1 VYHSKTNRF
10 NRASVAAMNDASAAE
25 SRGRAAVAAALEAAV
40 ADGTVPGGVI
50 LVAGA
55 DHVWEPVIAGVRRY
69 GGERV
74 TADTRYDLASLTKV
88 VGCLS
93 ALLRLLDAGAL
104 RLEDRVRRF
113 FSNAGWFQEPSL
125 GDVSLEALATH
136 VSGLPAWRPLFTQ
149 AADRRMGVAGVL
161 QTPLEA
167 HAGRYRYSDLGVIA
181 LTAVIERV
189 AGERI
194 DALLAREVFA
204 PLGME
209 RTGYGPLDPGLPV
222 AATEDDG
229 LRGGVLQGVVH
240 DENAWALE
248 GVSGHAGL
256 FAPAADV
263 IALGRAWLRLQAP
276 FASEGVLRAALL
288 DRSGGEGPRRGL
300 LWRLREADWPF
311 GPEATEA
318 AFGHTGFTGTSLV
331 VEPRQGWTAA
341 LLTNRVHPTREAGA
355 GIEGLRRRVH
365 GLVAG
370 AFDEEAVR

>member
-1 VYHSKTNRF
+1 MNH
-10 NRASVAAMNDASAAE
+10 AAAAE
-25 SRGRAAVAAALEAAV
+25 ARGRDAVAAALEAAV
-40 ADGTVPGGVI
+40 ADGTVPGGVL
-50 LVAGA
+50 LVGGA
-55 DHVWEPVIAGVRRY
+55 DHVWDPVVAGVRRY

-74 TADTRYDLASLTKV
+74 TRDTRYDLASLTKV

-93 ALLRLLDAGAL
+93 ALLHLLDAGAL
-104 RLEDRVRRF
+104 TLDDPVRKF

-125 GDVSLEALATH
+125 GDVRLEALATH
-136 VSGLPAWRPLFTQ
+136 VSGLPAWRALFAQVTG
-149 AADRRMGVAGVL
+149 RRMALASVL
-161 QTPLEA
+161 QTPLEGPA
-167 HAGRYRYSDLGVIA
+167 DRFRYSDLGVIV

-194 DALLAREVFA
+194 DALLAREVFE
-204 PLGME
+204 PLGMD

-248 GVSGHAGL
+248 GISGHAGL
-256 FAPAADV
+256 FAPASDV
-263 IALGRAWLRLQAP
+263 LAFGLAWLRLQAP
-276 FASEGVLRAALL
+276 FASEGTLRSALR
-288 DRSGGEGPRRGL
+288 DRSGGEGARRGL
-300 LWRLREADWPF
+300 LWRLGEPDGFF
-311 GPEATEA
+311 GPETTEA

-355 GIEGLRRRVH
+355 GIDDLRRRVH

-370 AFDEEAVR
+370 AFDEEALR